1 MTDNS
6 AIEISTLTSTDGL
19 TSHHAII
26 VLASGLSRRLG
37 EPKQLLCKNGEPLI
51 THMVKLALSTK
62 PQAIIIVIPND
73 NSVTQTQS
81 SITKRLQSVLKPLA
95 TQFASI
101 HTVINPIPET
111 GMAQSLNLAIEAIK
125 RLVNVSI
132 EQVLIMAVDQVLLDK
147 AHLMALLTGSRKVV
161 ASSYVYDVYDDDVA
175 GDNDGQRIDREKDKR
190 QTIKPPK
197 DIIGIPLVIDYKQ
210 LKCWQISLIG
220 DKGLRSLIR
229 ELPSHD
235 IFTVKNNQLSY
246 DIDTPKQLI
255 YAKQQGWLDK

>member
-1 MTDNS
+1 MTNNP
-6 AIEISTLTSTDGL
+6 AIETNTLTSTDGL

-26 VLASGLSRRLG
+26 VLAGGLSRRLG
-37 EPKQLLCKNGEPLI
+37 EPKQLLCKNGEPLMNY
-51 THMVKLALSTK
+51 MVKLALSTK

-73 NSVTQTQS
+73 DSVTQAQS
-81 SITKRLQSVLKPLA
+81 SITKRLQSALEPLA

-111 GMAQSLNLAIEAIK
+111 GMAQSLNLAIEAL
-125 RLVNVSI
+125 RSLVNVSI

-161 ASSYVYDVYDDDVA
+161 ASSYVYDDDVA
-175 GDNDGQRIDREKDKR
+175 GDDDGQRIDREKDKR

-210 LKCWQISLIG
+210 LKCWQASLIG

-229 ELPSHD
+229 ELPSND
-235 IFTVKNNQLSY
+235 IFIVKNNQLSY